1 MKRGSKIVKWGA
13 KWIWQ
18 IVALLLVVCTFF
30 PELVQLA
37 YTKLVF
43 KWGAMGLR
51 IITGTIRFAIG
62 EYLYIILIILLIYNL
77 IYSLYKL
84 KYQFKSAIFTT
95 NTWYTVSKN
104 ASVIFVIFELIWGL
118 NYHQIT
124 PAKDFNL
131 QVPKTYTERQM
142 DSMSLSLI
150 SQLNNT
156 RSIISDSQLKSVK
169 GDSLIKQ
176 TLHHYGAISE
186 QYSFLSY
193 SYPNVKWAQ
202 LPRLGDYIGYLAFY
216 HPITGEAI
224 VRADLPILTLPFTI
238 SHEIAHQLGY
248 ASETEAN
255 FIAYVVALNSKDPLF
270 EYAMQLQLFTYSQ
283 EAQLFMI
290 AKSGNFKKWEAVV
303 KRNKALLSPK
313 VLSDRKLIRD
323 FFRSRQN
330 QRLPGSEKLY
340 DQFLIWNKQANGI
353 NSYNDVLL
361 WALAYQKKSA

>member
-1 MKRGSKIVKWGA
+1 MNRSKKLVKYGV

-30 PELVQLA
+30 PEFVQLA
-37 YTKLVF
+37 YTKLLF

-51 IITGTIRFAIG
+51 IITGWIPFSIG
-62 EYLYIILIILLIYNL
+62 EYLYLFLLILLIYNT
-77 IYSLYKL
+77 ISSLYKL

-124 PAKDFNL
+124 PSKDFNL
-131 QVPKTYTERQM
+131 QVPKSYTERQM

-150 SQLNNT
+150 SQLNKT

-169 GDSLIKQ
+169 GHSLIKQ
-176 TLHHYGAISE
+176 SLRHYGAISE

-224 VRADLPILTLPFTI
+224 LRADLPILTLPFTI

-313 VLSDRKLIRD
+313 VLSDRKTIRA
-323 FFRSRQN
+323 FFLARQN

>member
-1 MKRGSKIVKWGA
+1 LKRGSKIVKWGA
-13 KWIWQ
+13 KWVWQ
-18 IVALLLVVCTFF
+18 IVALLLVACTFF

-51 IITGTIRFAIG
+51 IITGSIPFAIG
-62 EYLYIILIILLIYNL
+62 EYLYLLLIILLIYKL
-77 IYSLYKL
+77 LLSLYKL
-84 KYQFKSAIFTT
+84 KYQLKIPILTA
-95 NTWYTVSKN
+95 NTWYIVSKK

-118 NYHQIT
+118 NYQQIT

-224 VRADLPILTLPFTI
+224 VRDDLPILTLPFTI

-313 VLSDRKLIRD
+313 VLSDRKLIWD

>member
-1 MKRGSKIVKWGA
+1 MKRDSKIVKWGA

-18 IVALLLVVCTFF
+18 IVALLLVACTFF
-30 PELVQLA
+30 PEFVQMA
-37 YTKLVF
+37 YTKVLF
-43 KWGAMGLR
+43 KWGTMGLR
-51 IITGTIRFAIG
+51 IITGWIPFSIG
-62 EYLYIILIILLIYNL
+62 EYLYLFLLIILIYN
-77 IYSLYKL
+77 IISHLYKL
-84 KYQFKSAIFTT
+84 KYQIKSPIFTT
-95 NTWYTVSKN
+95 NTWYNLSKKG
-104 ASVIFVIFELIWGL
+104 SVIFVIFELIWGL
-118 NYHQIT
+118 NYQQIT
-124 PAKDFNL
+124 PAKEFNL
-131 QVPKTYTERQM
+131 EVPKTYTEKQM

-150 SQLNNT
+150 NQLNIT
-156 RSIISDSQLKSVK
+156 RSTITDSQLKSVK
-169 GDSLIKQ
+169 RDSLIKQ
-176 TLHHYGAISE
+176 TLQHYSAISKH
-186 QYSFLSY
+186 YPFLSY

-216 HPITGEAI
+216 QPITGEAI

-303 KRNKALLSPK
+303 KRNKSLLSPK
-313 VLSDRKLIRD
+313 VLSDRKTIRV
-323 FFRSRQN
+323 FFLARQN

-340 DQFLIWNKQANGI
+340 DQFLIWNKQASGI

-361 WALAYQKKSA
+361 WALAYQKKKA